1 MHFSTREFFKLGKSY
16 DCALPLLAR
25 CAARRGAGGEA
36 GIAAMTK
43 ITLKEIAYFLNDYF
57 GVEDY
62 PGEISGIYR
71 PSERPLR
78 RIGLALEAWPELPDW
93 IETQQLDALF
103 LHRPWKLDMLLDEE
117 DKEKRRRGEEETQST
132 IENRKSK
139 IENLGVLFYH
149 LPFDEYLTPGD
160 SPRLADA
167 LLLSDTEVLGDKEG
181 RPLGMIGDLEPQTF
195 ATVLAIVESVFGG
208 YEEVLPCVAET
219 VTRIA
224 VVGAMTEALV
234 REAGE
239 RGAQAY
245 LTGQFRTPAR
255 SAIQELGMGVIA
267 VGHRRSEEW
276 GLRALAG
283 LLRERFAKLE
293 VVVYER

>member
-1 MHFSTREFFKLGKSY
+1 MLS
-16 DCALPLLAR
+16 PLLAR
-25 CAARRGAGGEA
+25 CAARRGAGGEVKGKLA
-36 GIAAMTK
+36 LAEIRLTNIAA
-43 ITLKEIAYFLNDYF
+43 FLNGYF

-62 PGEISGIYR
+62 LGENSGIYR

-78 RIGLALEAWPELPDW
+78 RIGLALEARPELPAW
-93 IETQQLDALF
+93 VETQELDALF
-103 LHRPWKLDMLLDEE
+103 LHRPWKLDTLLFEEDEE
-117 DKEKRRRGEEETQST
+117 EKKKRRREEEEKQ
-132 IENRKSK
+132 SK
-139 IENLGVLFYH
+139 IQNLPVLFYH

-167 LLLSDTEVLGDKEG
+167 LLLSDTAVLGRKEG
-181 RPLGMIGDLEPQTF
+181 RPLGMIGNMEPQAF
-195 ATVLAIVESVFGG
+195 ATVLATVESIFGG
-208 YEEVLPCVAET
+208 YEEALPCAAEK

-224 VVGAMTEALV
+224 VVGAMTEVLV

-245 LTGQFRTPAR
+245 LTGQFRAPAR
-255 SAIQELGMGVIA
+255 SAVRALGMGVIA

-283 LLRERFAKLE
+283 LLRERFANLE
-293 VVVYER
+293 VVVHEG

>member
-1 MHFSTREFFKLGKSY
+1 MAEIKLT
-16 DCALPLLAR
+16 D
-25 CAARRGAGGEA
+25 
-36 GIAAMTK
+36 IAA
-43 ITLKEIAYFLNDYF
+43 FLNGYF

-62 PGEISGIYR
+62 PGEVSGIYR
-71 PSERPLR
+71 PAESPVR
-78 RIGLALEAWPELPDW
+78 RIGLALEAWPELPVW
-93 IETQQLDALF
+93 VETQDLDALF
-103 LHRPWKLDMLLDEE
+103 LHRPWKFDALLDGE
-117 DKEKRRRGEEETQST
+117 DKETKRQGEEENQSA
-132 IENRKSK
+132 ILNPQSIIKN
-139 IENLGVLFYH
+139 IGVLFYH

-167 LLLSDTEVLGDKEG
+167 LLLSHTEVLGEKEG
-181 RPLGMIGDLEPQTF
+181 RPLGMIGDIAPQTF
-195 ATVLAIVESVFGG
+195 ATTLAKVEAIFGG
-208 YEEVLPCVAET
+208 YEEALPCVAES

-245 LTGQFRTPAR
+245 LTGQFRMPAR
-255 SAIQELGMGVIA
+255 KIVRELGMGVIA

-283 LLRERFAKLE
+283 LLRKRFANLE
-293 VVVYER
+293 VVLYDSARF